1 MVGASVE
8 QLRVNGTF
16 ASQKMAERAVKRI
29 GIVLFE
35 GFSLLGAGTVAEAFH
50 RANDIA
56 ASDGVQAPYNVWLL
70 SAEGG
75 SIPCSSSLRVCT
87 DGFDALH
94 FAGFDGLYIA
104 GGQGARSAV
113 RDERLIDWLR
123 RVYPASEVVS
133 PIGEGHLLLRA
144 AGVAL
149 RPEPLRT
156 HPAGPLR
163 ADEVSADSDDRYET
177 LKSALMLIK
186 RDLGPSVV
194 RAVAERLLPIVGGK
208 LAPLFVDS
216 APATVGDK
224 MRSLARWLRENCERA
239 IFVADAAQA
248 VAMSERNFLRRFKL
262 EMGVTPSEYLLQA
275 RLEMTCWL
283 LADTELPV
291 GKIARCCGMVDG
303 DYLARIFRKRLG
315 LSPTE
320 YRNRGGPTSLEL
332 RRFTAHVAAR

>member
-1 MVGASVE
+1 
-8 QLRVNGTF
+8 
-16 ASQKMAERAVKRI
+16 
-29 GIVLFE
+29 
-35 GFSLLGAGTVAEAFH
+35 
-50 RANDIA
+50 
-56 ASDGVQAPYNVWLL
+56 
-70 SAEGG
+70 
-75 SIPCSSSLRVCT
+75 LRVCT

-94 FAGFDGLYIA
+94 FAGFDALCIA

-113 RDERLIDWLR
+113 RDERLIEWLR

-177 LKSALMLIK
+177 LRSALMLIK

-194 RAVAERLLPIVGGK
+194 RGVAERLLPNVGGK

-216 APATVGDK
+216 GRPRQWATKCG
-224 MRSLARWLRENCERA
+224 RWRA
-239 IFVADAAQA
+239 GCGRTV
-248 VAMSERNFLRRFKL
+248 S
-262 EMGVTPSEYLLQA
+262 
-275 RLEMTCWL
+275 
-283 LADTELPV
+283 
-291 GKIARCCGMVDG
+291 ARCCGMGNG
-303 DYLARIFRKRLG
+303 DHLAKIFRKRLG

-332 RRFTAHVAAR
+332 RRLTAHVAAR